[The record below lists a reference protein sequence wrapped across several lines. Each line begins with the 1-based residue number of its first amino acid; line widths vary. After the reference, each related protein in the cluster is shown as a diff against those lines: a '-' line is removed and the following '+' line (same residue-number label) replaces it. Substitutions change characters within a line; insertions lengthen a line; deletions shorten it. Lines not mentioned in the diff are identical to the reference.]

1 MQLPLTAGNTFCTQ
15 GANRM
20 GRWQGA
26 GGTQCERKRR
36 GTGGGLERDGE
47 PELLQIIQQANPDE
61 QTTADQPPVSKWMD
75 VWTGSETGIRIP
87 KEMGEKKF
95 KTALPKI
102 QHKPKT

>member
-1 MQLPLTAGNTFCTQ
+1 V
-15 GANRM
+15 
-20 GRWQGA
+20 A
-26 GGTQCERKRR
+26 GGR
-36 GTGGGLERDGE
+36 GHTVRAKETGNRGGLERDGE